1 MARKEVEIVEERKRW
16 QKGEVKR
23 IEKVAKE
30 QGRAN
35 RDEDMD
41 FFAAY
46 YKSSHFGAKFKDFKK
61 MQTHPQIIKTILN
74 DDSKCSKA

>member
-1 MARKEVEIVEERKRW
+1 MEIVEERKRE

-23 IEKVAKE
+23 IGKVAKE

-41 FFAAY
+41 FFSTY
-46 YKSSHFGAKFKDFKK
+46 YKEKCLGVKYLAFKK
-61 MQTHPQIIKTILN
+61 QVNHPKLIIEMLQKEDKASTIR
-74 DDSKCSKA
+74 